1 MKKRKKTNRRK
12 EEVEVGQVKN
22 RQNHS
27 RIDNLNTGWSGELVL
42 LFSYVFTSV
51 CPPRP
56 SPPVRVHSK
65 RARTLGWSV

>member
-1 MKKRKKTNRRK
+1 M
-12 EEVEVGQVKN
+12 EVGQVKN

-42 LFSYVFTSV
+42 LFSYACTSV

-56 SPPVRVHSK
+56 SVRVHSK
-65 RARTLGWSV
+65 RARTLGWSL